1 MYDFRQ
7 VENTT
12 AIADPQNFPL
22 AQLTIMSGALYIVP
36 TPIGNLEDITFR
48 AVRVLKEVDLI
59 AAEDTRH
66 SQVLLNHYGIHTPL
80 TSYHEHNERSKAR
93 ELVERL
99 RQGTSIAL
107 LSDAGTPM
115 ISDPGYRLMVEA
127 IGAGVQV
134 IPLPGPSALTAAL
147 TAAGLPTD
155 RFGFEGFLPAKK
167 SERRSTLEALRNDT
181 RTLIFYETPHRLKE
195 TLADLAEV
203 FGDRDVAIGREIS
216 KVHEEFV
223 RGAIREV
230 LAKLEQ
236 QNVRGEITLIVQGAT
251 SGAPMQEEEL
261 INEIRQLAENGMR
274 VKEISELLGAR
285 HGIAKREVYRLAL
298 RVKNPK

>member
-1 MYDFRQ
+1 
-7 VENTT
+7 
-12 AIADPQNFPL
+12 
-22 AQLTIMSGALYIVP
+22 MSGALYIVP

-66 SQVLLNHYGIHTPL
+66 SQVLLNHYGIRTPV
-80 TSYHEHNERSKAR
+80 TSYHEHNERGKAR

-134 IPLPGPSALTAAL
+134 IPLPGPSALTAVLA
-147 TAAGLPTD
+147 AAGLPTD
-155 RFGFEGFLPAKK
+155 RFAFEGFLPAKK
-167 SERRSTLEALRNDT
+167 SERRRTLEALREDT
-181 RTLIFYETPHRLKE
+181 RTLIFYESPHRLKE
-195 TLADLAEV
+195 TLADMAEI
-203 FGDRDVAIGREIS
+203 FGDRDLAIGREIS
-216 KVHEEFV
+216 KVHEEFL
-223 RGAIREV
+223 RGAIHEII
-230 LAKLEQ
+230 AKLEQ

-251 SGAPMQEEEL
+251 SGALVQEEEL
-261 INEIRQLAENGMR
+261 ISEVRQLAEDGMR

-285 HGIAKREVYRLAL
+285 HGISRREVYQLAL
-298 RVKNPK
+298 RLKNPK

>member
-1 MYDFRQ
+1 MF
-7 VENTT
+7 
-12 AIADPQNFPL
+12 
-22 AQLTIMSGALYIVP
+22 GALYIVP

-66 SQVLLNHYGIHTPL
+66 SQVLLNHYGIRTPF

-99 RQGTSIAL
+99 RQGTSVAL

-127 IGAGVQV
+127 IAAGVQV

-155 RFGFEGFLPAKK
+155 RFAFEGFLPAKK
-167 SERRSTLEALRNDT
+167 SERRSTLEVLREDT

-195 TLADLAEV
+195 TLGDMAEI

-216 KVHEEFV
+216 KVHEEFL
-223 RGAIREV
+223 RGTMCEII
-230 LAKLEQ
+230 AKLEQ

-251 SGAPMQEEEL
+251 SGALVQEEEL
-261 INEIRQLAENGMR
+261 ISEVRRLAADGIR
-274 VKEISELLGAR
+274 VKEISELLATR
-285 HGIAKREVYRLAL
+285 YGISRREVYRLAL
-298 RVKNPK
+298 RLKERK

>member
-1 MYDFRQ
+1 
-7 VENTT
+7 
-12 AIADPQNFPL
+12 
-22 AQLTIMSGALYIVP
+22 
-36 TPIGNLEDITFR
+36 
-48 AVRVLKEVDLI
+48 
-59 AAEDTRH
+59 
-66 SQVLLNHYGIHTPL
+66 
-80 TSYHEHNERSKAR
+80 
-93 ELVERL
+93 
-99 RQGTSIAL
+99 
-107 LSDAGTPM
+107 M

-167 SERRSTLEALRNDT
+167 SELRSTLEALRNDT

-216 KVHEEFV
+216 KVHEEFL

-251 SGAPMQEEEL
+251 SGAPVQEEEL

-274 VKEISELLGAR
+274 VKEISELVGAH
-285 HGIAKREVYRLAL
+285 HGISKREVYRLAL
-298 RVKNPK
+298 RVKNLK

>member
-1 MYDFRQ
+1 
-7 VENTT
+7 
-12 AIADPQNFPL
+12 
-22 AQLTIMSGALYIVP
+22 MSGALYIVP

-66 SQVLLNHYGIHTPL
+66 SRVLLNHYGIRTPV
-80 TSYHEHNERSKAR
+80 TSYHEHNERTKAR

-134 IPLPGPSALTAAL
+134 VPLPGPSALTAAL

-155 RFGFEGFLPAKK
+155 RFAFEGFLPAKK
-167 SERRSTLEALRNDT
+167 SERRSTLEALKNDT
-181 RTLIFYETPHRLKE
+181 RTLLFYETPHRLKE
-195 TLADLAEV
+195 TLADMAEI
-203 FGDRDVAIGREIS
+203 FGDRNVAIGREIS
-216 KVHEEFV
+216 KVHEEFL
-223 RGAIREV
+223 RGAMREIIV
-230 LAKLEQ
+230 KIEQ

-251 SGAPMQEEEL
+251 SGALVEEDQL
-261 INEIRQLAENGMR
+261 ISEVRQLADDGMR

-285 HGIAKREVYRLAL
+285 HGISRREVYRLAL
-298 RVKNPK
+298 RLKNLK

>member
-1 MYDFRQ
+1 
-7 VENTT
+7 
-12 AIADPQNFPL
+12 
-22 AQLTIMSGALYIVP
+22 MSGALYIVP
-36 TPIGNLEDITFR
+36 TPIGNLEDMTFR

-66 SQVLLNHYGIHTPL
+66 SRVLLNHYGIRTSV

-99 RQGTSIAL
+99 RQGTSVAL

-127 IGAGVQV
+127 IGAGVPV

-155 RFGFEGFLPAKK
+155 RFAFEGFLPAKK
-167 SERRSTLEALRNDT
+167 SERRSALEALRNDM

-195 TLADLAEV
+195 TLADMAEV
-203 FGDRDVAIGREIS
+203 FGNRDLAIGREIS
-216 KVHEEFV
+216 KVHEEFL
-223 RGAIREV
+223 RGAMRE
-230 LAKLEQ
+230 LIAKLEQ

-251 SGAPMQEEEL
+251 SGALVEEDQL
-261 INEIRQLAENGMR
+261 ISEVRQLADDGMR

-285 HGIAKREVYRLAL
+285 HGISRREVYRLAL
-298 RVKNPK
+298 RLKI

>member
-1 MYDFRQ
+1 
-7 VENTT
+7 
-12 AIADPQNFPL
+12 
-22 AQLTIMSGALYIVP
+22 MSGALYIVP
-36 TPIGNLEDITFR
+36 TPIGNLEDMTFR

-66 SQVLLNHYGIHTPL
+66 SQVLLNHYGIRTPV

-99 RQGTSIAL
+99 RQGSSVAL

-127 IGAGVQV
+127 IAAGVQV

-155 RFGFEGFLPAKK
+155 RFAFEGFLPAKK
-167 SERRSTLEALRNDT
+167 SERRSTLEVLREDT

-195 TLADLAEV
+195 TLADMADI

-216 KVHEEFV
+216 KVHEEFL
-223 RGAIREV
+223 RGAMREII
-230 LAKLEQ
+230 AKLEQ

-251 SGAPMQEEEL
+251 SGALVQEEQL
-261 INEIRQLAENGMR
+261 ISEVRQLAEDGMR

-285 HGIAKREVYRLAL
+285 YGISRRDVYRLAL
-298 RVKNPK
+298 RLKNSK

>member
-1 MYDFRQ
+1 
-7 VENTT
+7 
-12 AIADPQNFPL
+12 
-22 AQLTIMSGALYIVP
+22 MSGALYIVP
-36 TPIGNLEDITFR
+36 TPIGNLEDMTFR

-66 SQVLLNHYGIHTPL
+66 SRVLLNHYGIRTSV

-99 RQGTSIAL
+99 RQGTSVAL

-127 IGAGVQV
+127 IGAGVPV

-155 RFGFEGFLPAKK
+155 RFAFEGFLPAKK
-167 SERRSTLEALRNDT
+167 SERRSALEALRNDM

-195 TLADLAEV
+195 TLADMAEV
-203 FGDRDVAIGREIS
+203 FGNRDLAIGREIS
-216 KVHEEFV
+216 KVHEEFL
-223 RGAIREV
+223 RGAMRE
-230 LAKLEQ
+230 LIAKLEQ
-236 QNVRGEITLIVQGAT
+236 QNVRGEITLIVQGA
-251 SGAPMQEEEL
+251 SGGTLVQEEQL
-261 INEIRQLAENGMR
+261 ISEVRQLAQDGMR
-274 VKEISELLGAR
+274 VKEISELLSAR
-285 HGIAKREVYRLAL
+285 HGISRREVYRLAL
-298 RVKNPK
+298 GLKERK

>member
-1 MYDFRQ
+1 
-7 VENTT
+7 
-12 AIADPQNFPL
+12 
-22 AQLTIMSGALYIVP
+22 MSGALYIVP

-66 SQVLLNHYGIHTPL
+66 SRVLLNHYGIRTPV
-80 TSYHEHNERSKAR
+80 TSYHEHNERTKAR

-134 IPLPGPSALTAAL
+134 VPLPGPSALTAAL

-155 RFGFEGFLPAKK
+155 RFAFEGFLPAKK
-167 SERRSTLEALRNDT
+167 SERRSTLEALKNDT
-181 RTLIFYETPHRLKE
+181 RTLLFYETPHRLKE
-195 TLADLAEV
+195 TLADMAEI
-203 FGDRDVAIGREIS
+203 FGDRNVAIGREIS
-216 KVHEEFV
+216 KVHEEFL
-223 RGAIREV
+223 RGAMREIIV
-230 LAKLEQ
+230 KIEQ
-236 QNVRGEITLIVQGAT
+236 QNVRGEITLIVQGA
-251 SGAPMQEEEL
+251 SGGTLVQEEQL
-261 INEIRQLAENGMR
+261 ISEVRQLAQDGMR
-274 VKEISELLGAR
+274 VKEISELLSAR
-285 HGIAKREVYRLAL
+285 HGISRREVYRLAL
-298 RVKNPK
+298 GLKERK

>member
-1 MYDFRQ
+1 
-7 VENTT
+7 
-12 AIADPQNFPL
+12 
-22 AQLTIMSGALYIVP
+22 MSGALYIVP

-66 SQVLLNHYGIHTPL
+66 SRVLLNHYGIRTPV
-80 TSYHEHNERSKAR
+80 TSYHEHNERTKAR

-134 IPLPGPSALTAAL
+134 VPLPGPSALTAAL

-155 RFGFEGFLPAKK
+155 RFAFEGFLPAKK
-167 SERRSTLEALRNDT
+167 SERRSALEALRNDM

-195 TLADLAEV
+195 TLADMAEI
-203 FGDRDVAIGREIS
+203 FGDRNVAIGREIS
-216 KVHEEFV
+216 KVHEEFL
-223 RGAIREV
+223 RGAMREIIV
-230 LAKLEQ
+230 KIEQ

-251 SGAPMQEEEL
+251 SGALVEEDQL
-261 INEIRQLAENGMR
+261 ISEVRQLADDGMR

-285 HGIAKREVYRLAL
+285 HGISRREVYRLAL
-298 RVKNPK
+298 RLKI

>member
-1 MYDFRQ
+1 
-7 VENTT
+7 
-12 AIADPQNFPL
+12 
-22 AQLTIMSGALYIVP
+22 MSGALYIVP

-66 SQVLLNHYGIHTPL
+66 SRVLLNHYGIRTPV
-80 TSYHEHNERSKAR
+80 TSYHEHNERSKAPG
-93 ELVERL
+93 LVERL
-99 RQGTSIAL
+99 RQGLTIAL

-127 IGAGVQV
+127 VGAGVQV

-155 RFGFEGFLPAKK
+155 RFAFEGFLPAKK
-167 SERRSTLEALRNDT
+167 NARRSTLEALREDT

-195 TLADLAEV
+195 TLADMAEI

-216 KVHEEFV
+216 KVHEEFL
-223 RGAIREV
+223 RGPTREII
-230 LAKLEQ
+230 AKLEQ
-236 QNVRGEITLIVQGAT
+236 QDVRGEITLIVQGAT
-251 SGAPMQEEEL
+251 SGALVQEEQL
-261 INEIRQLAENGMR
+261 ISEVRQLAKDGMR
-274 VKEISELLGAR
+274 VKQIAELLSAR
-285 HGIAKREVYRLAL
+285 HGISKRELYRLAL
-298 RVKNPK
+298 RLRERK